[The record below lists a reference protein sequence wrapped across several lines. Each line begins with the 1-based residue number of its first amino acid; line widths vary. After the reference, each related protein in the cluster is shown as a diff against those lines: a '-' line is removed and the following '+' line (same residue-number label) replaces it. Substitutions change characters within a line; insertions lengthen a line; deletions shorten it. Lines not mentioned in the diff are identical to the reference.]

1 MAINVNIQ
9 SQIQEFL
16 NLAAFPATGSVKTI
30 YVAKDTNL
38 LYRWTG
44 TTYTQVSAQTATLW
58 GSISG
63 ALENQSDLQ
72 SALDDKV
79 DVEAGK
85 GLSTNDYTNTEKS
98 KLAGIQAG
106 AEVNV
111 NADWNATS
119 GDAQILNK
127 PDLST
132 YATDSELA
140 AGLATKENVITSATT
155 SDYFRGDKTFQP
167 LNKSAVGLGNVDN
180 TSDANK
186 PISSATQTAL
196 DAKQNTLV
204 SGTNIKTIEGQSIL
218 GSGNIDLSKSDV
230 GLGNV
235 DNTSDADKPI
245 STATQTALDGKEN
258 TITAGTTSQY
268 FRGDK
273 TFQTLD
279 KSAVGLG
286 NVDNTSDANKPVST
300 ATQTALN
307 AKQDT
312 LTLTTTGTSGAAT
325 LVGSTLN
332 IPQYSG
338 GGGSGLVGIH
348 NIFNNFTATGS
359 GVDAAITSTAS
370 TNLSLTSVN
379 QVIAYPFIPNKTI
392 TSSQLRI
399 NISTGVAGL
408 SRILIYSDNNGF
420 PNTKLF
426 ESADINIAS
435 PGIKS
440 VTTTFTFN
448 AGTTYWLAYHTNL
461 AHSITAIATGALIPL
476 IVTNAGAT
484 TSVAYFSAATFG
496 SAPNT
501 YVYSS
506 ASATAVPRIM
516 IVP

>member
-63 ALENQSDLQ
+63 ALENQTDLQ

-196 DAKQNTLV
+196 DTKQNTLV

-307 AKQDT
+307 AKQNT

-348 NIFNNFTATGS
+348 NIYNNFPAAAFGTDASINAS
-359 GVDAAITSTAS
+359 GTTNVGVPANSIIT
-370 TNLSLTSVN
+370 
-379 QVIAYPFIPNKTI
+379 YPFTPNKTI
-392 TSSQLRI
+392 TSSQIRMNVTSL
-399 NISTGVAGL
+399 GAGL

-420 PNTKLF
+420 PNSKLY
-426 ESADINIAS
+426 ESTDINVSTNGVKTI
-435 PGIKS
+435 
-440 VTTTFTFN
+440 TTTQTFN
-448 AGTTYWLAYHTNL
+448 AGTTYWLSYHTNIN
-461 AHSITAIATGALIPL
+461 HSISAIPAASLIPL
-476 IVTNAGAT
+476 M
-484 TSVAYFSAATFG
+484 TSNIASSSITFYTLPATFG
-496 SAPNT
+496 SAPTTFT
-501 YVYSS
+501 YSG
-506 ASATAVPRIM
+506 ANAGAAPRMLI
-516 IVP
+516 IP